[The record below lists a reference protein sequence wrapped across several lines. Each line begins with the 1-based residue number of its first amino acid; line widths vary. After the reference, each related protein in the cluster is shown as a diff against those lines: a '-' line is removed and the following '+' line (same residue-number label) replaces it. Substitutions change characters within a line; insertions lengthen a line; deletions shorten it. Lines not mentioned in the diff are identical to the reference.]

1 MSFTIDQWSRDSMAI
16 VLKCIQH
23 TTKEN
28 MLLLKDLSELW
39 RVRSTS
45 LWLQYQQDVYIVKLK
60 EMGDKYIKTY
70 HRKINMKPTDV
81 KVDTLMMVLS
91 IIKKT

>member
-1 MSFTIDQWSRDSMAI
+1 
-16 VLKCIQH
+16 
-23 TTKEN
+23 
-28 MLLLKDLSELW
+28 
-39 RVRSTS
+39 
-45 LWLQYQQDVYIVKLK
+45 
-60 EMGDKYIKTY
+60 MGDKYIKTY